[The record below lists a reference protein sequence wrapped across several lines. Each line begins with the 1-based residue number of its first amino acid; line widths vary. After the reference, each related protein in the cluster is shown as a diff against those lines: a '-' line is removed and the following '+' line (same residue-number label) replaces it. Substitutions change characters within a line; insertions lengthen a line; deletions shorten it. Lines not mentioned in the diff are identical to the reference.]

1 VEHRRTDFRQATARG
16 TSSDDAARFLR
27 ELRQLRSGAGLGHAE
42 LAARTH
48 FPDDKI
54 RAAEAGPA
62 LPDLPVLAA
71 YVQGCGGTTEEW
83 EERWRTLHGAP
94 AQPVLLTRSAGCSG
108 LAARGAR
115 IGAARGASGLRA
127 VNADPSPV
135 IAAFRRGTEDNTSAL
150 VLIPGQAGEA
160 DPLVFPTGDATA
172 APEPESAAVAL
183 AAVEDGTAVEAGT
196 VEPAAVEPGVVGP
209 GVVEPG
215 VVGPGVVEP
224 AAVETAVEPRAG
236 VPAEDVVPTGDPMP
250 TRDPMPTGHVL
261 PTSGAAPAA
270 DAAWTTTAVATAAAV
285 RKFRAVPTADAARI
299 ADAMLAARGI
309 ALTTGDGNTALS
321 GRRTPP
327 GRLFVTALITVAV
340 CVAAGALLV
349 GVLVIFG

>member
-1 VEHRRTDFRQATARG
+1 VEHRRTEFRQAAARG
-16 TSSDDAARFLR
+16 TSGDDAARFLR

-48 FPDDKI
+48 YPDDQI

-127 VNADPSPV
+127 VSTDPSPI
-135 IAAFRRGTEDNTSAL
+135 IAAFHRVAEDNTSAL
-150 VLIPGQAGEA
+150 VMIPGQAGEA
-160 DPLVFPTGDATA
+160 DPLVFPAGGA
-172 APEPESAAVAL
+172 AAEPEAESASVVL
-183 AAVEDGTAVEAGT
+183 AAVEAAT
-196 VEPAAVEPGVVGP
+196 VEPAAEPL
-209 GVVEPG
+209 
-215 VVGPGVVEP
+215 
-224 AAVETAVEPRAG
+224 TD
-236 VPAEDVVPTGDPMP
+236 VPAED
-250 TRDPMPTGHVL
+250 
-261 PTSGAAPAA
+261 AAPAA
-270 DAAWTTTAVATAAAV
+270 ATGPAIAAVMTIATVPNAGAAVTADATADAARTRVAASTADAV
-285 RKFRAVPTADAARI
+285 RAFRAVPTADAARI
-299 ADAMLAARGI
+299 ADAMLAARGV
-309 ALTTGDGNTALS
+309 ALTAGDGNTALP

-327 GRLFVTALITVAV
+327 GRLFVTALIVVAV

-349 GVLVIFG
+349 GVLAIFG